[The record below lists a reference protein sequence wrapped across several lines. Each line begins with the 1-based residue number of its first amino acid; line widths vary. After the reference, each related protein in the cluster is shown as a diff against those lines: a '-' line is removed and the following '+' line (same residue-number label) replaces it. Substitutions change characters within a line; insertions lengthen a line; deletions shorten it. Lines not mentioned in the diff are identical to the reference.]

1 MQCDAVWIYQLVS
14 LPERIDRLQT
24 YIRSCYSAQ
33 PTLCS
38 SPFCAIEY
46 LTLVWTINI
55 QSASNFLGNDTNNI
69 SRTIEAWRSDIQRRP
84 CNCWISKLNFSWPPH
99 SLLILMSEGRWQEMA
114 IVRRRLPL
122 EFEAIYS
129 SPVASKV
136 VLPHQILVQVE
147 VSRRTSL
154 TVAEERHSK

>member
-99 SLLILMSEGRWQEMA
+99 SLLILMSEVMKELARFSSLIRDGNMRVW
-114 IVRRRLPL
+114 VRVLL
-122 EFEAIYS
+122 SFLVSFLKLGFWKIIKYLNLYS
-129 SPVASKV
+129 
-136 VLPHQILVQVE
+136 
-147 VSRRTSL
+147 
-154 TVAEERHSK
+154 